1 MKNKKR
7 LISIIAALLALV
19 MVFGIIA
26 MIIPTPVSAESSAS
40 IKKRIEALEE
50 EKEGIDAKIKEI
62 KSQIKENF
70 GSMEEIVAQKNLI
83 DQEVFMLNQQI
94 INLNN
99 QIAEYGLLIADKQD
113 ELDTAEAH
121 LVELQEQNRAR
132 IRAMEKNGNLTYWSV
147 IFKANSFVDLLDR
160 LQMIQEIAESDK
172 QRLEEMEQAAAAV
185 AEAKSGLETEKVALE
200 ASKAELDASQIELDA
215 KRAEADALLA
225 DLVATGQEYEELL
238 EIQEDE
244 QYALALKIAEAEDD
258 YEDAKAAEWAA
269 AHPPVSSGGNA
280 PSYAPPS
287 SSGWIKPCAYWSL
300 TSPYGWRV
308 HPIYGYDKFHYGVDL
323 SGPTGTPIYAARAG
337 KVTTAT
343 YGASGGYYVCISHG
357 DGFGSMYLH
366 MTHYIVSPGQQVSQ
380 GQVIGYMG
388 STGASTGPHLHFAI
402 SYNGSYVNPANYLSF

>member
-113 ELDTAEAH
+113 ELDLAEAH
-121 LVELQEQNRAR
+121 LVELQEQNKAR

-147 IFKANSFVDLLDR
+147 IFKANSF
-160 LQMIQEIAESDK
+160 
-172 QRLEEMEQAAAAV
+172 
-185 AEAKSGLETEKVALE
+185 
-200 ASKAELDASQIELDA
+200 
-215 KRAEADALLA
+215 
-225 DLVATGQEYEELL
+225 EY
-238 EIQEDE
+238 
-244 QYALALKIAEAEDD
+244 
-258 YEDAKAAEWAA
+258 
-269 AHPPVSSGGNA
+269 
-280 PSYAPPS
+280 PS
-287 SSGWIKPCAYWSL
+287 
-300 TSPYGWRV
+300 
-308 HPIYGYDKFHYGVDL
+308 
-323 SGPTGTPIYAARAG
+323 
-337 KVTTAT
+337 TA
-343 YGASGGYYVCISHG
+343 
-357 DGFGSMYLH
+357 
-366 MTHYIVSPGQQVSQ
+366 Q
-380 GQVIGYMG
+380 
-388 STGASTGPHLHFAI
+388 
-402 SYNGSYVNPANYLSF
+402 